1 MFTGLLEWVLI
12 IAAIVVIF
20 NANNLSSWKET
31 AHKKVEALKK
41 ETEGKLYK
49 NAVRRVKELHPNWE
63 PVVKEGK

>member
-41 ETEGKLYK
+41 VAADKKAELEHKINAAK
-49 NAVRRVKELHPNWE
+49 NKKDKE
-63 PVVKEGK
+63 